1 MIEVFEVQGESWYV
15 QAYLDKIDKANRKA
29 KRAGLPAG
37 FSAVITDTVRV
48 TRERGGIR
56 FDVEEQVLEISGDS
70 QSKPG
75 WSFGATVDW
84 SNEGGQPVLHILPT
98 YDGPT
103 LPRPTSKVCEHCNT
117 VRSRKET
124 FLVVGPD
131 NAVKQVGRQCLTAFT
146 GIPLGWVSLAQGVAA
161 SDDDDYW
168 SSGFKVDP
176 SFDLRSTLRL
186 SIGLIDA
193 LGFVSRNAAENSGGR
208 STRDDFRLVWY
219 GPPRGDGVWEREQQA
234 RFAWVIARMAERT
247 RGEPEVTEEIDKVIA
262 WGASLSGSDSDY
274 LQNLHAVL
282 GAERIGVRSLGYTI
296 SAPAA
301 WRRTVEREAKRAAA
315 KAERTEV
322 VEGRRTIT
330 GTVKRLR
337 TDDYGYGPTLK
348 ALVETEA
355 GEVLWGSVPRSI
367 DEVME
372 GQQVTFT
379 ATVARKDGD
388 PTFGLWKRPTKASI
402 L

>member
-1 MIEVFEVQGESWYV
+1 MIEVFEVQGEPWYI

-37 FSAVITDTVRV
+37 FSAIITDTVKV
-48 TRERGGIR
+48 TRERGGLK

-75 WSFGATVDW
+75 WSFAATVDW
-84 SNEGGQPVLHILPT
+84 SNEGGQPVLHTLPT

-146 GIPLGWVSLAQGVAA
+146 GIPLGWVSLAQGVAK
-161 SDDDDYW
+161 SDDDYW
-168 SSGFKVDP
+168 ASGFKIDP

-186 SIGLIDA
+186 AISLIDA
-193 LGFVSRNAAENSGGR
+193 LGFVSRNAAEQRGTR
-208 STRDDFRLVWY
+208 STRDEFRLLWY
-219 GPPRGDGVWEREQQA
+219 GPPKGDGVWEREE
-234 RFAWVIARMAERT
+234 RKHFEWLVERLKERT
-247 RGEPEVTEEIDKVIA
+247 RTDDEVTEEIDKIIA
-262 WGASLSGSDSDY
+262 WGASLDSADSDY

-282 GAERIGVRSLGYTI
+282 GAERVGVRSLGYTI

-315 KAERTEV
+315 KAKRTTV
-322 VEGRRTIT
+322 VEGRRVIT

-348 ALVETEA
+348 ALIETEA
-355 GEVLWGSVPRSI
+355 GEVLWGSVPRAI
-367 DEVME
+367 DQVME

-379 ATVARKDGD
+379 ATVAQKQGD

>member
-1 MIEVFEVQGESWYV
+1 MIEVFEVQGEAWYI

-37 FSAVITDTVRV
+37 FSATITDTVKV
-48 TRERGGIR
+48 TRERGGIK

-75 WSFGATVDW
+75 WSFAATVDW
-84 SNEGGQPVLHILPT
+84 SNEGGQPVLHTLPT

-131 NAVKQVGRQCLTAFT
+131 RQVKQVGRQCLTAFT
-146 GIPLGWVSLAQGVAA
+146 GIPLGWVSLAQGVAK
-161 SDDDDYW
+161 SDDDYW

-186 SIGLIDA
+186 AISLTDA
-193 LGFVSRNAAENSGGR
+193 LGFVSRNAAEQRGVR
-208 STRDDFRLVWY
+208 STRDEFALLWY
-219 GPPRGDGVWEREQQA
+219 GPPKGDTVWEREERA
-234 RFAWVIARMAERT
+234 HFDWLVETLAKRT
-247 RGEPEVTEEIDKVIA
+247 RTDEEVTEEIDKIIA
-262 WGASLSGSDSDY
+262 WGATLDTADSDY

-282 GAERIGVRSLGYTI
+282 GAERIGRRSLGYTI
-296 SAPAA
+296 SAPAS
-301 WRRTVEREAKRAAA
+301 WRRTVQREAKRAEA
-315 KAERTEV
+315 KAKRTEV
-322 VEGRRTIT
+322 VEGRRVIT

-348 ALVETEA
+348 ALVETDA
-355 GEVLWGSVPRSI
+355 GEVLWGSVPAAI

-372 GQQVTFT
+372 GQRVTFT
-379 ATVARKDGD
+379 ATVAQKQGD